1 MSSPLVHWNVI
12 HTNATASS
20 NMQKSSVF
28 QGLDT
33 LNKYRDSSRGGMT
46 IEEAQAAIQKH
57 LLKTLKETRVQVS
70 LAQSRG
76 LQQIQ
81 GDHLVRMDGT
91 IGLGVYGS
99 VFVTGMTL
107 EQARRAIEMHLSQ
120 SLLAPEISLDVYN
133 LANVLRQL
141 VLPKPIQGW
150 TLTTMRE
157 KLVKIGAKVVWH
169 AKYLVF
175 QLAEV
180 SVPRPLF
187 AAIVGR
193 IGRLRLACAS
203 G

>member
-1 MSSPLVHWNVI
+1 
-12 HTNATASS
+12 
-20 NMQKSSVF
+20 MQKSSVF